1 VSSLPGYNEAICC
14 LVYLTFSPPSSVRPK
29 VMPMKHEYVKMAKLR
44 MTVVYLAANT
54 QAFARTTMIA
64 FLKTPVETML
74 PASGIIIPLEQGHV
88 LEKVHGECAIY
99 HREHIPRQLSECFHV
114 HFSEFNGGPVQEDSC
129 SGIGACFD
137 NQGAIG
143 PNSCI
148 DVESCFENLGEQI
161 GSGSCQGSIACKENT
176 GSISENSCT
185 TLGSCSQNNGDIGN
199 SRYVAKYVV

>member
-1 VSSLPGYNEAICC
+1 MSSLPGYNEAICC

-88 LEKVHGECAIY
+88 LEKVHGECAIT
-99 HREHIPRQLSECFHV
+99 
-114 HFSEFNGGPVQEDSC
+114 
-129 SGIGACFD
+129 
-137 NQGAIG
+137 
-143 PNSCI
+143 
-148 DVESCFENLGEQI
+148 
-161 GSGSCQGSIACKENT
+161 ENT
-176 GSISENSCT
+176 FQSNCLSAFMCILANSM
-185 TLGSCSQNNGDIGN
+185 
-199 SRYVAKYVV
+199 VVQYKKIRVLE